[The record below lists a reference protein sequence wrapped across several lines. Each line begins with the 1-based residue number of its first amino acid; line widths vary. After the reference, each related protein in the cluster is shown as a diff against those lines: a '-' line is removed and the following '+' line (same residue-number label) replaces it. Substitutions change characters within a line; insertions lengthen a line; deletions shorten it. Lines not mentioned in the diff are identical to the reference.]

1 MKKIFLLIITSCAFS
16 WTSHAQFNASFE
28 GNGQWYSEL
37 SGSGAPGSSSDDSTR
52 FRSNAYLKLD
62 YAVQNWD
69 FGLQIESY
77 LPKALL
83 NYSPELDGVN
93 IGTIHARYYNAAI
106 GLDITGGHLYEQFGN
121 GLIFRTWEDRQLG
134 INNAILGGR
143 VAYTPVSWATL
154 TALAGKQRIGMG
166 FDLSKGTLFGANL
179 DISVTD
185 MLSVGNYTIDA
196 GFSYIGRHEETPEED
211 PTAFV
216 PNPVDPTAP
225 KMVNAYSGR
234 INFAVKGFYLGG
246 EYVFKGKDVAVETD
260 FDPHPELYT
269 GQALFINFGYSQ
281 KGLGID
287 VNLRRLENMK
297 FYSQRD
303 VSGNQYNTAIL
314 NYLPALTKQYD
325 YSLQNIYVY
334 QAQSSLMFMSWP
346 PKAGE
351 IGGQMD
357 VIYEFAKGTAI
368 GGKYGMNIA
377 VNASY
382 WSALQ
387 STFDATDMTYTADF
401 LGFGDKLYHDIGVE
415 VRRKCSDSW
424 SFIAMY
430 LNQFYNEGYLEK
442 ADAKITANTFSGE
455 TTFKFGKAQAVKL
468 ELQHQ
473 WGVKVRQELA
483 GTGGYRDVS
492 DSKNWWGAGVE
503 YTLNHHWS
511 VYVND
516 MYNYQGKEDDKN
528 YRTHYY
534 NAGITFVQ
542 RATRI
547 ALGFGRQRGGLLCVG
562 GVCRQVP
569 EATGLTLN
577 ITTSF

>member
-1 MKKIFLLIITSCAFS
+1 VKKIFLLILANCAFL
-16 WTSHAQFNASFE
+16 WTAQAQFNASFE

-37 SGSGAPGSSSDDSTR
+37 SESGLHSINDDSTR

-83 NYSPELDGVN
+83 NYSPDLDGVN
-93 IGTIHARYYNAAI
+93 IGTIHARYHNSAI

-143 VAYTPVSWATL
+143 VAYTPISWATL
-154 TALAGKQRIGMG
+154 TTLAGKQRIGMG
-166 FDLSKGTLFGANL
+166 FDLSNGAIFGANL
-179 DISVTD
+179 DISITD
-185 MLSVGNYTIDA
+185 MLSVDNYTIDG
-196 GFSYIGRHEETPEED
+196 GFSYLGRHEKA
-211 PTAFV
+211 PTAI
-216 PNPVDPTAP
+216 PQNPVDTTAP
-225 KMVNAYSGR
+225 SMVNAYSCR
-234 INFAVKGFYLGG
+234 INFAVNGFYFGG
-246 EYVFKGKDVAVETD
+246 EYVFKGKDVAVEALLGR
-260 FDPHPELYT
+260 HPELYT
-269 GQALFINFGYSQ
+269 GQALYINFGYSL

-287 VNLRRLENMK
+287 VILRRMENMK

-303 VSGNQYNTAIL
+303 EYGNQYNTAIL

-325 YSLQNIYVY
+325 YSLQNIYIY
-334 QAQSSLMFMSWP
+334 QAQSALSFMSS
-346 PKAGE
+346 KAGE
-351 IGGQMD
+351 IGGQID
-357 VIYEFAKGTAI
+357 VIYEFKKGTAL

-377 VNASY
+377 LNASY
-382 WSALQ
+382 WAALQ
-387 STFDATDMTYTADF
+387 SAFAPVGAYTYTSDF
-401 LGFGDKLYHDIGVE
+401 LAFGDKLYNDIGVE
-415 VRRKCSDSW
+415 VRKKCSDSW

-430 LNQFYNEGYLEK
+430 LNQFYNKGYLEIENVNIS
-442 ADAKITANTFSGE
+442 KINANTFAGE
-455 TTFKFGKAQAVKL
+455 TTYKFGKAQAVKL

-473 WGVKVRQELA
+473 WGTEMTKE
-483 GTGGYRDVS
+483 DVYGIGVYKNVS
-492 DSKNWWGAGVE
+492 RNKNWWGAGIE

-516 MYNYQGKEDDKN
+516 TYNYQGKEDDKD
-528 YRTHYY
+528 YQKHYY
-534 NAGITFVQ
+534 NVGITFVQ
-542 RATRI
+542 SATRI
-547 ALGFGRQRGGLLCVG
+547 ALGFGRQRGGLHCSG